1 MMNFSKTAFSNRGLS
16 KTDIPYIIAGP
27 ILRRL
32 QPTQL
37 VLWLVTREPLQATLS
52 VYIDDQLKETTE
64 CAGITQSVRVGE
76 SAYIHLIYY
85 QTEHAFPVDC
95 WLSYDLECQLQGE
108 TKNLKTLLP
117 DLLYQGEERP
127 RFVLKTELDQVLHG
141 SCRKPHYPSED
152 ALLQVDHVLEKSQGD
167 PASRPALLMMSGD
180 QIYADDVAGPMLA
193 AIHQTIDLLGLSSES
208 IQGATVS
215 DCAELYKNQHCY
227 YEREELLPHTEANQ
241 ALRDKFFGGAKKPI
255 FTADTAHNH
264 LITLSEVIAMYL
276 LVWSPQLWGKLQLN
290 VTNLPDKHGDR
301 YRSEQKEIEAF
312 THSLPQVQRALA
324 HIPAYMIFDDHDV
337 TDDWNLTRGWEEAA
351 YGHPFSRRIIGNALI
366 GYWLCQGW
374 GNAPEKFPSQWVEQL
389 AFDDDGFDQGELA
402 QASQQR
408 DQLITDVLAFES
420 WHYSLATSPKLVVL
434 DTRTKRWWSETS
446 QSKPSG
452 LMDWEALSELQQEL
466 IGEKS
471 VLLISPA
478 PIFGMKLVEAV
489 QRVFTFFGK
498 ALTVDAENWMAHS
511 GSANVI
517 LNIFRHPK
525 TPQNFIILSGDVHYS
540 FTYDIK
546 IRFRK
551 NSPDIWQVTC
561 SGLKNEFPHGLLTL
575 FDRFNRWLYGSR
587 SPLNWFTKRRRMQIR
602 SRIPQGL
609 PHSRVLNKSGVGRL
623 RLNQAGE
630 PVEITVLTAEGGEV
644 AFPPREPL

>member
-1 MMNFSKTAFSNRGLS
+1 M
-16 KTDIPYIIAGP
+16 
-27 ILRRL
+27 RRL

-37 VLWLVTREPLQATLS
+37 VLWLVTREPLEAE
-52 VYIDDQLKETTE
+52 LKIYVGDSLKDSQH
-64 CAGITQSVRVGE
+64 CASITQSVQVG
-76 SAYIHLIYY
+76 SFAYIHLINY
-85 QTEHAFPVDC
+85 QTEQPLPENS
-95 WLSYDLECQLQGE
+95 WLGYDLHCTVNNEV
-108 TKNLKTLLP
+108 KNLKALQP
-117 DLLYQGEERP
+117 ELLYPEENFP
-127 RFVLKTELDQVLHG
+127 TFVLKTRLDQVLHG
-141 SCRKPHYPSED
+141 SCRKPHYPSDD
-152 ALLQVDHVLEKSQGD
+152 ALLRVDEALANSQQNLEG
-167 PASRPALLMMSGD
+167 RPALLMMSGD
-180 QIYADDVAGPMLA
+180 QVYVDDVAGPMLT

-215 DCAELYKNQHCY
+215 DCSELYKNPHCY
-227 YEREELLPHTEANQ
+227 YEREELLPHTQANQ

-276 LVWSPQLWGKLQLN
+276 LVWSPQLWGRLKLNLAD
-290 VTNLPDKHGDR
+290 LPDKHLDR
-301 YRSEQKEIEAF
+301 YLSEQQTINEFAKG
-312 THSLPQVQRALA
+312 LPQVQRALA
-324 HIPAYMIFDDHDV
+324 HLPVYMIFDDHDV

-351 YGHPFSRRIIGNALI
+351 YNHPFSRRIIGNALI

-374 GNAPEKFPSQWVEQL
+374 GNAPEKFPQQWPEAL
-389 AFDDDGFDQGELA
+389 AFDKAAADKAEVER
-402 QASQQR
+402 ASQQR
-408 DQLITDVLAFES
+408 DDLITDVLEFES

-434 DTRTKRWWSETS
+434 DTRTKRWWSESS

-478 PIFGMKLVEAV
+478 PIFGMKLIETV

-525 TPQNFIILSGDVHYS
+525 TPQNFVILSGDVHYS

-561 SGLKNEFPHGLLTL
+561 SGFKNEFPHGLLSV
-575 FDRFNRWLYGSR
+575 FDRLNRWLYGSR

-602 SRIPQGL
+602 SRIPEGL
-609 PHSRVLNKSGVGRL
+609 PHNRVVNSSGVGLL
-623 RLNQAGE
+623 RLNDVGE
-630 PVEITVLTAEGGEV
+630 PSEITVLKAEGGEV
-644 AFPPREPL
+644 SFPPRPQL

>member
-1 MMNFSKTAFSNRGLS
+1 M
-16 KTDIPYIIAGP
+16 
-27 ILRRL
+27 RRL

-37 VLWLVTREPLQATLS
+37 VLWLVTREPLNADLKIYVGDTLKDS
-52 VYIDDQLKETTE
+52 QH
-64 CAGITQSVRVGE
+64 CASITQSVQVG
-76 SAYIHLIYY
+76 SFAYIHLINY
-85 QTEHAFPVDC
+85 QTEQPLPENS
-95 WLSYDLECQLQGE
+95 WLGYDLHCTVNNEV
-108 TKNLKTLLP
+108 KNLKALQP
-117 DLLYQGEERP
+117 ELLYPEENFP
-127 RFVLKTELDQVLHG
+127 TFVLKTRLDQVLHG
-141 SCRKPHYPSED
+141 SCRKPHYPSDD
-152 ALLQVDHVLEKSQGD
+152 ALLRVDEALANSQQNLEE
-167 PASRPALLMMSGD
+167 RPALLMMSGD
-180 QIYADDVAGPMLA
+180 QVYVDDVAGPMLT

-215 DCAELYKNQHCY
+215 DCSELYKNPHCY
-227 YEREELLPHTEANQ
+227 YEREELLPHTQANQ

-276 LVWSPQLWGKLQLN
+276 LVWSPQLWGLLKLNLAD
-290 VTNLPDKHGDR
+290 LPDNVLDR
-301 YRSEQKEIEAF
+301 YLSEQQTINAF
-312 THSLPQVQRALA
+312 AKGLPQVQRALA
-324 HIPAYMIFDDHDV
+324 HLPVYMIFDDHDV

-351 YGHPFSRRIIGNALI
+351 YNHPFSRRIIGNALI

-374 GNAPEKFPSQWVEQL
+374 GNAPEKFPQQWPEAL
-389 AFDDDGFDQGELA
+389 AFDKAAADKAEVER
-402 QASQQR
+402 ASQQR
-408 DQLITDVLAFES
+408 DDLITDVLEFES

-434 DTRTKRWWSETS
+434 DTRTKRWWSESS

-478 PIFGMKLVEAV
+478 PIFGMKLIETV

-525 TPQNFIILSGDVHYS
+525 TPQNFVILSGDVHYS

-561 SGLKNEFPHGLLTL
+561 SGFKNEFPHGLLSV
-575 FDRFNRWLYGSR
+575 FDRLNRWLYGSR

-602 SRIPQGL
+602 SRIPEGL
-609 PHSRVLNKSGVGRL
+609 PHNRVVNSSGVGLL
-623 RLNQAGE
+623 RLNDVGE
-630 PVEITVLTAEGGEV
+630 PSEITVLKAEGGEV
-644 AFPPREPL
+644 SFPPRPQL

>member
-1 MMNFSKTAFSNRGLS
+1 M
-16 KTDIPYIIAGP
+16 
-27 ILRRL
+27 RRL
-32 QPTQL
+32 EPTQL
-37 VLWLVTREPLQATLS
+37 VLWLVTREPLEAE
-52 VYIDDQLKETTE
+52 LKIYVGDSLKDSQHCTSM
-64 CAGITQSVRVGE
+64 TQSIRVGT
-76 SAYIHLIYY
+76 SAYIHLINY
-85 QTEHAFPVDC
+85 QTEQPLPEER
-95 WLSYDLECQLQGE
+95 WLGYDLLCTINNEV
-108 TKNLKTLLP
+108 KNLKALQP
-117 DLLYQGEERP
+117 ELLYPEENYP
-127 RFVLKTELDQVLHG
+127 TFVLKTRLDQVLHG
-141 SCRKPHYPSED
+141 SCRKPHYPSDD
-152 ALLQVDHVLEKSQGD
+152 ALLRVDEALANSQQNLEE
-167 PASRPALLMMSGD
+167 RPALLMMSGD
-180 QIYADDVAGPMLA
+180 QVYVDDVAGPMLT

-215 DCAELYKNQHCY
+215 DCSELYKNPHCY

-276 LVWSPQLWGKLQLN
+276 LVWSPQLWGRLKLKLAD
-290 VTNLPDKHGDR
+290 LPDKHLDR
-301 YRSEQKEIEAF
+301 YLSEQKTINAF
-312 THSLPQVQRALA
+312 AKGLPQVQRALA
-324 HIPAYMIFDDHDV
+324 HLPVYMIFDDHDV

-351 YGHPFSRRIIGNALI
+351 YSHPFSRRIIGNALI

-374 GNAPEKFPSQWVEQL
+374 GNAPEKFPQQWSQSLPFTEKVADKFEVE
-389 AFDDDGFDQGELA
+389 E
-402 QASQQR
+402 ASKQR
-408 DQLITDVLAFES
+408 DDLITEVLAFES

-434 DTRTKRWWSETS
+434 DTRTKRWWSESS

-478 PIFGMKLVEAV
+478 PIFGMKLIETV

-525 TPQNFIILSGDVHYS
+525 TPQNFVILSGDVHYS

-561 SGLKNEFPHGLLTL
+561 SGFKNEFPHGLLSV
-575 FDRFNRWLYGSR
+575 FDRLNRWLYGSR

-602 SRIPQGL
+602 SRIPEGL
-609 PHSRVLNKSGVGRL
+609 PHNRVVNSSGVGLL
-623 RLNQAGE
+623 RLNDVGE
-630 PVEITVLTAEGGEV
+630 PSEITVLKAEGGEV
-644 AFPPREPL
+644 SFPPRPQL